1 MEVVGIGLPYKT
13 YADSLFAG
21 WPQTL
26 CNMNSYPL
34 NKIPV
39 LGIGPDGT
47 AGLSARSRELLTTA
61 EMICGSDAALR
72 LLPELSAERVAIG
85 SDLPAVIDKLKSNL
99 GAKRIAIVAVGDPLF
114 YGTARYLCDKI
125 GADHFEVIPHV
136 SSMQLAFARIKETWE
151 EAYLSDLSARPLDDV
166 LDKVRTAETVGLF
179 TTETAHPARVARELL
194 ARGIDYFTAYVCE
207 NLGGK
212 DERITKGELSEIREM
227 KFDPLNILI
236 LKRKPNRPDRPR
248 AGGKLRRFGNPDD
261 VFAQTRPK
269 SGLIT
274 QAEVRAIALAQL
286 DLNPGDVFWDVGAG
300 SGSVAIEAAA
310 LVAPG
315 PSYAIEQDSADYHL
329 IVANAEAF
337 GVRNVRPVF
346 GTAPEVFAG
355 LPAPDAIFVG
365 GNGGE
370 VARLM
375 EACYSAL
382 RPGGRLV
389 TNVGTLEMISTTYA
403 ALKRLGGHVDVLLM
417 NLARGVEQLESLRF
431 EAVNPTVLLRIVRA
445 G

>member
-1 MEVVGIGLPYKT
+1 MSTP
-13 YADSLFAG
+13 AR
-21 WPQTL
+21 
-26 CNMNSYPL
+26 
-34 NKIPV
+34 IPV
-39 LGIGPDGT
+39 IGIGPDGT
-47 AGLSARSRELLTTA
+47 AGLSARSCEVLAAAELVF
-61 EMICGSDAALR
+61 GSDGALR

-85 SDLPAVIDKLKSNL
+85 SDLPAAVEKLRASA
-99 GAKRIAIVAVGDPLF
+99 GRKRIAVVAVGDPLF
-114 YGTARYLCDKI
+114 YGTARYLCEKV
-125 GADHFEVIPHV
+125 GADQFEVVPHV

-151 EAYLSDLSARPLDDV
+151 EAYLTDLSARQLEDV
-166 LDKVRTAETVGLF
+166 IDKIRTAETVGLF
-179 TTETAHPARVARELL
+179 TTETAHPARVAREML
-194 ARGIDYFTAYVCE
+194 ARGIDYFSAWVCE

-236 LKRKPNRPDRPR
+236 LKRKPNRPDVPR
-248 AGGKLRRFGNPDD
+248 AGAKLRRFGNPDD

-274 QAEVRAIALAQL
+274 QAEVRAIALSQL

-310 LVAPG
+310 LVSPG

-329 IVANAEAF
+329 IVANAAQF
-337 GVRNVRPVF
+337 GVTNVRPVF

-375 EACYSAL
+375 EACYAAL

-389 TNVGTLEMISTTYA
+389 TNVGTLEMLSATYA
-403 ALKRLGGHVDVLLM
+403 ALKRLSSHVEVLLL
-417 NLARGVEQLESLRF
+417 NLSRGVEQLEALRF
-431 EAVNPTVLLRIVRA
+431 EAINPTVLLRVEK